1 MILKKIE
8 IYGFKSFGKKTEID
22 FNEVVTGI
30 VGPNGSGKS
39 NVVDAVR
46 WVLGEQRVKSLRGS
60 KMEDVIF
67 SGTEERKPLG
77 YAQVVLYLD
86 NSSHIFATDYEEI
99 SITRRLFR
107 SGESEY
113 YINKA
118 QCRLKDIHAL
128 FMDTGLG
135 REGYSIVSQGQIES
149 IVNASATERKLLIEE
164 AVGIVKYKVRK
175 LEAERKLERAQNN
188 MYRVMDIIA
197 ELEARL
203 PNLRRQSEKAEE
215 FITYKNEL
223 KDIEVN
229 IFVHRMDRLKDQAS
243 KSYFNKKALEESL
256 SGIDTEIETLDTRYN
271 TLKTQVNSFDDEIAQ
286 MNEKIHLL
294 ITNFENSKTEISVAR
309 SKAESCESSILE
321 TNREIEQL
329 KKEIIATETQSE
341 ELSETLQ
348 AVKDSYDRIKE
359 TYDTHKENAD
369 RIGKKYHAGDSYL
382 SELRETVNSL
392 QVELDEKQ
400 KQINDLN
407 ATMQNNQYLITQLS
421 SDIEDLHGVIKE
433 TTNDLMTENS
443 VDTKLLEAKETFN
456 AHQKRYQELFDE
468 YEDYKDSVQSVFTKM
483 QTDEARLKLLVGYEN
498 NRQGYRFGIRKLM
511 EYKVANQMSNNIFGT
526 VGDLIKTDTRYT
538 TAIGNALGGAISYV
552 VVDNERT
559 GKDCIDTLKKNKWGR
574 VTFLPK
580 NVIKSYP
587 FHKDSSLESMDGY
600 IAVASDLVECDE
612 QFNEV
617 IKNLLGKVL
626 VIDKIDHAIAIA
638 KKTSH
643 KYKLVTLDG
652 EVFFPGGALVG
663 GKTKQDDEGVLS
675 RKNEIERLE
684 KSVEESKKRYEDLL
698 SEKSVF
704 AEKIKQEKI
713 LITESQATYDL
724 LREENAVKVEQ
735 IRYKKDQIERTK
747 ELILKKESEKDKVL
761 GRIEENNNDLIE
773 LNNTIADTQGS
784 LEDIRNE
791 MNKASSGGYKEDYVD
806 AINLLNASEVD
817 LVKTH
822 ETTLQ
827 WQERLDNTLERLDG
841 LNNQLLFKE
850 EYLTQLTGELDT
862 LRTQIEYCTELDRDY
877 DATRKEADEM
887 YDALVREKKT
897 VNEEYIRVNDAIMQ
911 LNKDRNAVTEQ
922 LNKVDVSIGKVE
934 LEMEHLQTG
943 ILEDYS
949 LTYASAL
956 EHRTEIE
963 DLEESIET
971 VAELKDKIRKLGNI
985 NVEALDEYKEVKE
998 RFDTMSKQKND
1009 LNEAKDEL
1017 TKVIKDISA
1026 NMVHQ
1031 FMQQFNLI
1039 QNEFNAVFK
1048 KLFDGGEARLV
1059 LTDPDDVMESGVEIV
1074 AQPPATKLKN
1084 IAALSGGEKSM
1095 TAVSLIF
1102 AILNIKPAPFCILDE
1117 IDAALD
1123 DANGVR
1129 FCEYL
1134 ASIKHKNQF
1143 VIVTHKKK
1151 TMEIADA
1158 LYGASMGRE
1167 GITQIFSVKMN
1178 RGNTEGEVNAG

>member
-113 YINKA
+113 YINKV

-128 FMDTGLG
+128 VMDTGLG

-149 IVNASATERKLLIEE
+149 IVNASAAERKLLIEE

-197 ELEARL
+197 ELETRL
-203 PNLRRQSEKAEE
+203 PNLRRQSEKAEK

-229 IFVHRMDRLKDQAS
+229 IFVHRMDRLKEQAS

-256 SGIDTEIETLDTRYN
+256 SGIDTEIDTLDKSYN

-286 MNEKIHLL
+286 MNEKIHSL

-309 SKAESCESSILE
+309 SKAETCEVSILE
-321 TNREIEQL
+321 TNKEIEQL
-329 KKEIIATETQSE
+329 KKEIETTEAQSE
-341 ELSETLQ
+341 ELNKTLE
-348 AVKDSYDRIKE
+348 AVKDSYNRIKE
-359 TYDTHKENAD
+359 TYDVHKASAD
-369 RIGKKYHAGDSYL
+369 SIGKKYHDGDSYL
-382 SELRETVNSL
+382 SELREKVNAL
-392 QVELDEKQ
+392 EEELDEKQ
-400 KQINDLN
+400 KKINDLK
-407 ATMQNNQYLITQLS
+407 AGMQNNQYLLKQLS
-421 SDIEDLHGVIKE
+421 TDIEDLQVVISE
-433 TTNDLMTENS
+433 TENNLAIEDS
-443 VDTKLLEAKETFN
+443 FNTELVKAKETLN
-456 AHQKRYQELFDE
+456 VHQNNYQRLFDE
-468 YEDYKDSVQSVFTKM
+468 YEDYKDSVQTLFTKM

-498 NRQGYRFGIRKLM
+498 NRQGYRYGIRKLM
-511 EYKVANQMSNNIFGT
+511 EYKVTNHISDKIFGT
-526 VGDLIKTDTRYT
+526 VGDLIKTDTKYT
-538 TAIGNALGGAISYV
+538 TAIGNALGGSINYV
-552 VVDNERT
+552 VVDNET
-559 GKDCIDTLKKNKWGR
+559 TAKECIDTLKKNKWGR

-587 FHKDSSLESMDGY
+587 LHKDSSLETMNGY
-600 IAVASDLVECDE
+600 IAVASDLVECDDR
-612 QFNEV
+612 FNEV

-626 VIDKIDHAIAIA
+626 VIDQIDNAIAIA

-675 RKNEIERLE
+675 RKNEIEKLE
-684 KSVEESKKRYEDLL
+684 KSVEESKNQYEKLL
-698 SEKSVF
+698 GEKSVF
-704 AEKIKQEKI
+704 AEKIKQEKTS
-713 LITESQATYDL
+713 ITESQATYDI

-735 IRYKKDQIERTK
+735 IRYKKDQIERAK
-747 ELILKKESEKDKVL
+747 ELILKKETEKDNVFK
-761 GRIEENNNDLIE
+761 RIDKNEKELIE
-773 LNNTIADTQGS
+773 LNNTIIETQGS
-784 LEDIRNE
+784 LVDMRNE

-806 AINLLNASEVD
+806 AINLLNASEVE

-827 WQERLDNTLERLDG
+827 WQERLDNTMERLDG
-841 LNNQLLFKE
+841 LNNQLLLKE
-850 EYLTQLTGELDT
+850 ETINKLTDDLDA
-862 LRTQIEYCTELDRDY
+862 LRAQIEYCTELDRDY
-877 DATRKEADEM
+877 DATRKEADEK
-887 YDALVREKKT
+887 YDILVRQKKT
-897 VNEEYIRVNDAIMQ
+897 VNEEYIRVNDAIIQ

-963 DLEESIET
+963 DLEKSIET
-971 VAELKDKIRKLGNI
+971 VTELKDKIRKLGNI
-985 NVEALDEYKEVKE
+985 NVEALEEYKEVKE
-998 RFDTMSKQKND
+998 RFDTMTKQKDD
-1009 LNEAKDEL
+1009 LNDAKDEL

-1026 NMVHQ
+1026 SMVHQ

-1039 QNEFNAVFK
+1039 QKEFNSVFK

-1059 LTDPDDVMESGVEIV
+1059 LTDPDDVMESGVDIV

-1178 RGNTEGEVNAG
+1178 RETAKGEVNAG